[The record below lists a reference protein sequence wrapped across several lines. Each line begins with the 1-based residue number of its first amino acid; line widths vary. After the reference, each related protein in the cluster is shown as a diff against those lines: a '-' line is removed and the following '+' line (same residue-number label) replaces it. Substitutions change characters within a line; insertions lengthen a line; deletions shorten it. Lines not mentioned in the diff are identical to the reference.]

1 MNRRPLLAFVACWT
15 AGDAILSLWQGTTAL
30 LAFAG
35 GLLLLGAI
43 AIFSKASPLVVAAC
57 AAALLLA
64 GGERAWTDW
73 RFESKLTGLLA
84 EPDGQTV
91 EVTGRVASAVSVDGD
106 VAAFKLKASGIK
118 AADLEDSAAW
128 KESFWIRI
136 RLEKEE
142 EQGIAGGWRR
152 GDLLRVTGEIQL
164 PADAGNFG
172 GFDYR
177 AYLNRQHIHWLVSVK
192 GTDSV
197 ERTKAKPPLSALPYR
212 WADEARARIGAWME
226 GLYGEKDA
234 GFMKGLVAGI
244 QDDIDPE
251 QYATYSNLG
260 LTHVLAVS
268 GLHFGVIVFIL
279 LRLFALLRLTRE
291 RSLELTI
298 AVLPVY
304 MLLTGASPSAV
315 RACLMGMIA
324 LYMAR
329 RNRLKDGLHL
339 LAASALAMMAW
350 DPLVIENVS
359 FQLSFIVTAGLLL
372 FVPTVTERLPVRWPA
387 LRGALAVAITAQA
400 VSFPVSVYYFH
411 QFNLLSLPAN
421 LLLVPFISFV
431 VMPLGMASA
440 ALALLWHP
448 LGVFAADAASW
459 CNRLTEWT
467 LDGLSSVPGMQ
478 TFWPQ
483 PVLLWVAAAYAL
495 QFATVVLLQRG
506 LLKRREKEAMRRWAQ
521 PASAAPDAPT
531 GHPHGKRRQEGSSRA
546 LGAMPPPDAALR
558 LDRAGIGAASGDGD
572 ATRPLYDAEPA
583 QDRTSVSGSGVWR
596 RLAVPAAAGLLWTAW
611 LLWGFQPAMLHRS
624 AEVMFLDVGQGD
636 SILIRSGEGKYGLID
651 AGGTVRFGKADEA
664 WRQRRDPYEVG
675 KKTIVP
681 LLKQRGVRSLDFLLL
696 THLDQDHIGGAEAVL
711 SSVPVRRLLF
721 NGSLKP
727 DKTVDRLFRL
737 AENFGIPIY
746 AASVGMTWQWD
757 PSASLEV
764 LFPEPDASPDIPQVS
779 EQNDRSVV
787 TLLTLYGRTFLLPGD
802 LEAAGERE
810 VLEELRGQTGSP
822 AMEPEGM
829 NRKVDVLNA
838 GHHGSKTSTTE
849 EWLNGWRPAEAVISV
864 GRNNLYGHPH
874 PTVVER
880 FEHHGIAVF
889 RTDLNGEIQYR
900 ITPEGELFRR
910 VRRENPEE

>member
-15 AGDAILSLWQGTTAL
+15 AGDAILSLWDGPNAL

-35 GLLLLGAI
+35 GLLLLGGCAI
-43 AIFSKASPLVVAAC
+43 YSKASPAVLALC
-57 AAALLLA
+57 AAALVLA

-73 RFESKLTGLLA
+73 RYGSQLPGMLA

-91 EVTGRVASAVSVDGD
+91 EMTGRAASAVSVDGD
-106 VAAFKLKASGIK
+106 VVSFKLKASSLQ
-118 AADLEDSAAW
+118 APDLEGD
-128 KESFWIRI
+128 KPIRETFWIRV
-136 RLEKEE
+136 RLSEE
-142 EQGIAGGWRR
+142 EELSIAHSWRR
-152 GDLLRVTGEIQL
+152 GDQMRIQGEVKL

-177 AYLNRQHIHWLVSVK
+177 AYLNRQHIHWLISVK
-192 GTDSV
+192 GAGSI
-197 ERTKAKPPLSALPYR
+197 EPTKARVPWPTLPLR
-212 WADEARARIGAWME
+212 WVDEGRARIGTWLD

-234 GFMKGLVAGI
+234 GFIKGLVAGI
-244 QDDIDPE
+244 QDDVDPE
-251 QYATYSNLG
+251 QYTEYSNLG

-279 LRLFALLRLTRE
+279 LRLGALLRLTRE

-298 AVLPVY
+298 AALPVY

-329 RNRLKDGLHL
+329 RNKLKDGLHL
-339 LAASALAMMAW
+339 LAASAFVMMVW

-372 FVPTVTERLPVRWPA
+372 FVPTVTEWLPIPWPS

-411 QFNLLSLPAN
+411 QFHLLSLLAN
-421 LLLVPFISFV
+421 LVLVPFISFV

-440 ALALLWHP
+440 VLAMLWHP

-459 CNRLTEWT
+459 CNRLTEWS
-467 LDGLSSVPGMQ
+467 LDALGSVPGMQ

-483 PVLLWVAAAYAL
+483 PSLLWVLAAYAIQFASVKLIKKSLLRRKEKEAFEHWSHPTHEKGRAHEGQLHNNQMFDPGSLHPDGEETRPLLTKDLPPLEPGSAAQYSWGRLAAPAAIGLLWVA
-495 QFATVVLLQRG
+495 
-506 LLKRREKEAMRRWAQ
+506 
-521 PASAAPDAPT
+521 
-531 GHPHGKRRQEGSSRA
+531 
-546 LGAMPPPDAALR
+546 
-558 LDRAGIGAASGDGD
+558 
-572 ATRPLYDAEPA
+572 
-583 QDRTSVSGSGVWR
+583 
-596 RLAVPAAAGLLWTAW
+596 W
-611 LLWGFQPAMLHRS
+611 LIWGFQPAMLDHS
-624 AEVMFLDVGQGD
+624 ARVMFLDVGQGD
-636 SILIRSGEGKYGLID
+636 SILIRSGEGSYGLID
-651 AGGTVRFGKADEA
+651 TGGTVQFGRANEA

-675 KKTIVP
+675 KKTVVP

-696 THLDQDHIGGAEAVL
+696 THLDQDHIGGAEAVIA
-711 SSVPVRRLLF
+711 SIPVKRLIF

-737 AENFGIPIY
+737 AESRHIPIF
-746 AASVGMTWQWD
+746 AASEGLSWRWD
-757 PSASLEV
+757 RSATLQVLYPEAASEPEIPEV
-764 LFPEPDASPDIPQVS
+764 DD
-779 EQNDRSVV
+779 QNDRSVV

-802 LEAAGERE
+802 LEAAGERK
-810 VLEELRGQTGSP
+810 VLASMKADEEKKKTI
-822 AMEPEGM
+822 
-829 NRKVDVLNA
+829 KVDVLKA
-838 GHHGSKTSTTE
+838 GHHGSKTSTTD
-849 EWLNGWRPAEAVISV
+849 EWLDGWHPAEAVISV
-864 GRNNLYGHPH
+864 GLNNIYGHPNSA
-874 PTVVER
+874 VLER
-880 FEHHGIAVF
+880 IESRNIPLY

-910 VRRENPEE
+910 ERRHIPAESSYRQAE